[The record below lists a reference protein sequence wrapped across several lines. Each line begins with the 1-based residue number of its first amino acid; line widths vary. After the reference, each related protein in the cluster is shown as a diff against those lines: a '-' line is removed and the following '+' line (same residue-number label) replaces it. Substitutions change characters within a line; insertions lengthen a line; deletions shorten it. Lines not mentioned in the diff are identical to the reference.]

1 MSCLSFRM
9 VYFNLVDPFM
19 NIRSIL
25 PYFCLLVSLA
35 LAEIDSTAA
44 SHDPWFAYDKVLH
57 FGVSC
62 SIVLSTQYVLAEKM
76 NMNENDAVPV
86 GVVCSLGNGIIK
98 EIWDSRQP
106 GGFISRRDLIA
117 DMAGIL
123 VGIWIISL

>member
-25 PYFCLLVSLA
+25 PFFCLLVSLA
-35 LAEIDSTAA
+35 LAEIDSTAEF
-44 SHDPWFAYDKVLH
+44 HDPWFAYDKVLH